1 MDSGSIR
8 RKFLEFFEK
17 KGHTIV
23 PSAPLVLKNDPTLLF
38 TNSGMVQF
46 KDFFLGNATPKSS
59 RIADTQ
65 KCLRVSGKH
74 NDLEEVGIDTYHHTM
89 FEMLG
94 NWSFGDYFKKE
105 ALAWAWELLTE
116 EYKLPK
122 DRLYVSVFG
131 GDKDDNLPFD
141 QEAFDIW
148 KSFVSED
155 RIILGNKK
163 DNFWEMADLGP
174 CGPCS
179 EIHVDLRS
187 EEERKKIPGKDLV
200 NNDHPQVIEIW
211 NNVFMEFERY
221 WNPEKGGTSELAKFD
236 LEYKGDDKKV
246 ARERLR
252 SKLTLLKPL
261 PNKNVDTG
269 MGFERL
275 CMAIQNKTSNYDT
288 DVFTPLLDFISQ
300 TSGIKYKADEKTDIA
315 MRVIADHVRAVA
327 FAIADGQLPS
337 NTGAGYVIRRI
348 LRRAVRYGFT
358 FLNFKEP
365 FIYKLVPVLA
375 NQLRDVFT
383 ELKAQ
388 EDYVGKVIFEE
399 EASFLRTLDKG
410 IGLLNFEFDFLVE
423 FRNSIGV
430 NKNKYLNREDL
441 DGIPPK
447 DEVVFVSEINSNVN
461 KAIVQL
467 VLNSQPSNQFG
478 GAKSTL
484 DFYDVCNIVKGIEDF
499 ETAYQKVLIDTLVI
513 PGKIAFE
520 LYDTYGFPLD
530 LTSLIARERG
540 FSVDEEGFR
549 VEMEKQKSRSKAA
562 AAKETGD
569 WVIIGDDVK
578 SEFIGYDHLEAEV
591 KITKYR
597 KLKQKNKELYQ
608 LVFDRTPFYAE
619 SGGQVGDTGYIASAN
634 EKVYITDTKKEN
646 ELIVHSADQLPE
658 NLSAAFTAVVDK
670 HKRQLSMDNH
680 SATHLLHAAL
690 RTVLGKHVEQ
700 KGSLVND
707 KILRFDFSHFAA
719 MTPEEIQKVEDM
731 VNAKIREDI
740 HLDEKRNVP
749 IDQAK
754 ALGAMA
760 LFGEKYGDFVRV
772 ITFDPKYSVELC
784 GGTHVKSTG
793 NIGLFKI
800 VSESS
805 VAAGVRRIEAITA
818 ENAEQ
823 FVRTEIALL
832 DEVRALLKNPKDLL
846 ASLKNLSE
854 EKHALEKKIEAFNQE
869 KANLIKD
876 ELARKAVKSNGY
888 SLVLEKV
895 SVPNADALKN
905 IAYALRNQ
913 FDDLLLILAAD
924 VDGKP
929 QVTVMIGEK
938 LAQTNKYHAGNLV
951 KELAK
956 EIDGGGGGQPFFAT
970 AGGKNLN
977 GLDAV
982 IEKARKLI
990 Q

>member
-221 WNPEKGGTSELAKFD
+221 WNPEKGGAGELVKFD

-399 EASFLRTLDKG
+399 EASFLRTLEKG
-410 IGLLNFEFDFLVE
+410 LKRMEGLQ
-423 FRNSIGV
+423 
-430 NKNKYLNREDL
+430 
-441 DGIPPK
+441 
-447 DEVVFVSEINSNVN
+447 
-461 KAIVQL
+461 AITGEQ
-467 VLNSQPSNQFG
+467 
-478 GAKSTL
+478 
-484 DFYDVCNIVKGIEDF
+484 
-499 ETAYQKVLIDTLVI
+499 
-513 PGKIAFE
+513 AFE

-658 NLSAAFTAVVDK
+658 NLSTAFTAVVDK